1 VDPTVWN
8 PIVWDWT
15 HLVVRWI
22 HLITGIAWIG
32 ASFYFI
38 HLDASLRRSGGLPAG
53 VAGEAWQ
60 VHGGGF
66 YRMQKY
72 LVAPPELPKD
82 LTWFKYE
89 AYSTWLSGFVLLG
102 LIYYLSA
109 DLFLIDPAVMD
120 LPVWAAILIS
130 VASLALGWVLYDRL
144 CRSRLGENTARLC
157 ALGFVFLVAASWGY
171 TQVFSGRGAYIH
183 AGSLIGTIMVANV
196 FFVIIPNQKI
206 VVADLVAGRT
216 PDPALG
222 QQAGQRSLHNNYLTL
237 PVLFLMIS
245 NHYPLA
251 FGTRWNWLIVA
262 VVIIV
267 GAVIRHFYN
276 MRHAGRPNPWWTW
289 AIATAGMA
297 LVVWLSAAG
306 PVEEDL
312 AAVGSRA
319 SGSGTDASEP
329 AARPVDFVEV
339 ENIVLSRCS
348 MCHAAEPFWEG
359 ILAPPK
365 GIRLDTPEMIRAHAR
380 QIQLQAT
387 LSHAMPP
394 GNITELS
401 AEERRVLAAWIAAGA
416 PAE

>member
-1 VDPTVWN
+1 MDATAWG
-8 PIVWDWT
+8 PIVSDWIG
-15 HLVVRWI
+15 LVVRWV

-53 VAGEAWQ
+53 VGGEAWQ

-72 LVAPPELPKD
+72 LVAPAELPED

-89 AYSTWLSGFVLLG
+89 AYSTWLSGSVLLG
-102 LIYYLSA
+102 LIYYLGA
-109 DLFLIDPAVMD
+109 DLYLIDRSVMD
-120 LPVWAAILIS
+120 LPVWAAVLIS
-130 VASLALGWVLYDRL
+130 VVSLALGWVIYDRL
-144 CRSRLGENTARLC
+144 CRSHLGTNTALLC

-196 FFVIIPNQKI
+196 FFVIIPNQKV
-206 VVADLVAGRT
+206 VVADLLAGRK

-222 QQAGQRSLHNNYLTL
+222 EQAKQRSLHNNYLTL

-245 NHYPLA
+245 NHYPLSFA
-251 FGTRWNWLIVA
+251 TRWNWLIVG

-276 MRHAGRPNPWWTW
+276 MRHAGMPSPWWTW
-289 AIATAGMA
+289 GVAAAGMV
-297 LVVWLSAAG
+297 LVVWLSAAPPG
-306 PVEEDL
+306 GEESAGAPGAEESG
-312 AAVGSRA
+312 AAG
-319 SGSGTDASEP
+319 SEP
-329 AARPVDFVEV
+329 VAFAEV

-348 MCHAAEPFWEG
+348 MCHAAEPLWEG
-359 ILAPPK
+359 IPAPPK
-365 GIRLDTPEMIRAHAR
+365 GVRLDTPQMMRKHAGEIR
-380 QIQLQAT
+380 LQAALT
-387 LSHAMPP
+387 HAMPP
-394 GNITELS
+394 GNVTELS
-401 AEERRVLAAWIAAGA
+401 QEERRILAAWIAAGA
-416 PAE
+416 PIE

>member
-1 VDPTVWN
+1 MDASSWH
-8 PIVWDWT
+8 PIIADWIG
-15 HLVVRWI
+15 LVVRWI

-53 VAGEAWQ
+53 VGGEAWQ

-72 LVAPPELPKD
+72 LVAPAELPKE

-109 DLFLIDPAVMD
+109 DLYLIDPAVLD
-120 LPVWAAILIS
+120 LPVWAAVLIS
-130 VASLALGWVLYDRL
+130 VLSLALGWIAYDQL
-144 CRSRLGENTARLC
+144 CKSRIGTNTALLC
-157 ALGFVFLVAASWGY
+157 AFGFVFLVAASWAY

-183 AGSLIGTIMVANV
+183 AGALIGTIMVANV

-206 VVADLVAGRT
+206 VVADLIAGRT

-222 QQAGQRSLHNNYLTL
+222 EQAKQRSLHNNYLTL

-245 NHYPLA
+245 NHHPLSFA
-251 FGTRWNWLIVA
+251 TRWNWLIVA
-262 VVIIV
+262 IVIVV

-276 MRHAGRPNPWWTW
+276 MRHAGRPSPWWTW
-289 AIATAGMA
+289 GVATVGMA
-297 LVVWLSAAG
+297 LVVWLSGAPPLAEDTAA
-306 PVEEDL
+306 L
-312 AAVGSRA
+312 AGDRSAVTPGA
-319 SGSGTDASEP
+319 VAFAEI
-329 AARPVDFVEV
+329 

-348 MCHAAEPFWEG
+348 MCHAAAPLWAG
-359 ILAPPK
+359 IVAPPK
-365 GIRLDTPEMIRAHAR
+365 GVRLDTPEMIRKHAD
-380 QIQLQAT
+380 QIRLQAT
-387 LSHAMPP
+387 LTHAMPP
-394 GNITELS
+394 ANLTELS
-401 AEERRVLAAWIAAGA
+401 PEERRILAAWIAAGA
-416 PAE
+416 PVD